1 MDIDNYFYIVLVFLF
16 LIISISIILWRIE
29 KNSKKINKNIIEGS
43 INHEK
48 NLETMNKYILE
59 INQAMSRGYVKLG

>member
-48 NLETMNKYILE
+48 FGNNE
-59 INQAMSRGYVKLG
+59 